1 MWLVVG
7 LGNPG
12 RKYAKTRHNAGF
24 QALEELARRLGARLE
39 EEELLA
45 RGTASLHDT
54 PVVLME
60 PLTFMNRSG
69 QAVRAVIR
77 EMELAPANLIIIH
90 DDLDI
95 EPGRLKIKMGGGAG
109 GHKGV
114 ASVIESMDTPEF
126 IRVKVGIGRDPEM
139 LPEDYVLKKF
149 SKDEL
154 PLVEETILDAADAVE
169 SIIRDGLSRAM
180 NTFNERA

>member
-1 MWLVVG
+1 LVVG

-24 QALEELARRLGARLE
+24 MALEELVRRLGARLE
-39 EEELLA
+39 EEDLFALG
-45 RGTASLHDT
+45 RASLDGT

-69 QAVRAVIR
+69 QAVRETLRGR
-77 EMELAPANLIIIH
+77 EITPGHLIVMH

-95 EPGRLKIKMGGGAG
+95 ETGRLKIRMGGGSG
-109 GHKGV
+109 GHRGV
-114 ASVIESMDTPEF
+114 SSIIESIGTPDF
-126 IRVKVGIGRDPEM
+126 IRIKMGIGRDPEM

-154 PLVEETILDAADAVE
+154 PLMEENIVQAADAVE
-169 SIIRDGLSRAM
+169 SILRDGLSRAM

>member
-1 MWLVVG
+1 LVVG

-24 QALEELARRLGARLE
+24 MALEELARRLGAPLE
-39 EEELLA
+39 EEDLLA
-45 RGTASLHDT
+45 RGSASLHGT
-54 PVVLME
+54 TLVLME
-60 PLTFMNRSG
+60 PLTYMNRSG

-77 EMELAPANLIIIH
+77 EMELTPGKLIVIH

-114 ASVIESMDTPEF
+114 ASIIQSMGTPDF
-126 IRVKVGIGRDPEM
+126 IRVKMGIGRDPEM

-154 PLVEETILDAADAVE
+154 PLMKETILEAADAVE
-169 SIIRDGLSRAM
+169 SILRDGLSRAM
-180 NTFNERA
+180 NTFNERD